1 MNPQKNCHT
10 PSASEEIAS
19 GSTEQLTLCFRK
31 SQRVVSG
38 LQFGRILRKGICK
51 ADDRLVLC
59 AVARSNDAQNP
70 LPTRIATS
78 TTRIGITIPKK
89 TGNAVVRNRW
99 KRLLREAFRKQQH
112 QMPPNLD
119 LIVRPKK
126 GAVADAEG
134 INESLLRLVHRVAKH
149 VDRLP

>member
-10 PSASEEIAS
+10 PSASEEFAS
-19 GSTEQLTLCFRK
+19 GSTEQMTLCFRK

-59 AVARSNDAQNP
+59 AMARPNDSKKSP
-70 LPTRIATS
+70 PTRAAIS

-99 KRLLREAFRKQQH
+99 KRLLREGFRKQQH

-119 LIVRPKK
+119 LVVRPKK
-126 GAVADAEG
+126 GAVADAEAV
-134 INESLLRLVHRVAKH
+134 NESLLRLAHRVAKH